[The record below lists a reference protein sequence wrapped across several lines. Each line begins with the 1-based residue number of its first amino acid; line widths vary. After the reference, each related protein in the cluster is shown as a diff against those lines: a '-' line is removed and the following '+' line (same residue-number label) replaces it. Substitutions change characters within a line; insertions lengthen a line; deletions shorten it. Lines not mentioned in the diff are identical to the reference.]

1 MIDRPAPAFAALV
14 ESNEG
19 AEGWKKE
26 REDAVQFV
34 MGLESGRLFGAI
46 ADNLDSQFLRDGTLP
61 SRDDLQR
68 ILRETAVDSGV
79 SAEGLKT
86 LKGTT
91 VERMAISGGLA
102 WFLSRH
108 KDDLKAIEGVATVEH
123 FLDTQFVADCI
134 RQGNEGEA
142 WLGALT
148 KTCFGVLSLNDD
160 ENAAADALE
169 EWKLEVQKPVPTW
182 RHGDFPHLGIAT
194 SVLVSEILRKLD
206 EIEWLKFL
214 DRLEL
219 PAFVEALL
227 WSSNV
232 EQEPDRVL
240 RWIAAAPLAY
250 TSEGVRTSS
259 SVVFI
264 LERRAHTFLERDL
277 LDGRQWGEDQAAF
290 EAALSAQAQ
299 ARRELAEALCSRPD
313 GPILLAEL
321 GARHASSAD
330 QMGFETPVSKA
341 YRALDRELG
350 LDYARQIGA
359 SSDVLALL
367 KKRSEIER
375 GSRWGLWLLAAD
387 YAFKVKEPTDT
398 RPEVLQQCWP
408 WLVEILVSGD
418 PAFTERSGVHA
429 EWTEWL
435 TGVCL
440 ACTDEPLAGL
450 NAAWTTL
457 AKQRLAGT
465 ENPYSNEAWGASR
478 FLTRAAFFAY
488 GAVDEPDIAISLW
501 RTAMNMAICLWFSP
515 SRLDPFSE
523 VAVGLAHLAAGKRE
537 VPGEPQGIFEYLVGL
552 PTEVRAGVELL
563 LRNGMSPATVVDSAF
578 AAGIDVVRYLKLA
591 RNERNFKEVD
601 TVLRQLEGLSGDLG
615 DEIGP

>member
-1 MIDRPAPAFAALV
+1 M
-14 ESNEG
+14 S
-19 AEGWKKE
+19 
-26 REDAVQFV
+26 
-34 MGLESGRLFGAI
+34 LESRRLFGAI
-46 ADNLDSQFLRDGTLP
+46 ADNLDNQFLTDGTLP
-61 SRDDLQR
+61 SRDELPK

-79 SAEGLKT
+79 SPEGLKT
-86 LKGTT
+86 LKETT
-91 VERMAISGGLA
+91 VERIAISGGLA

-108 KDDLKAIEGVATVEH
+108 KDDLKAIERVAAVER
-123 FLDTQFVADCI
+123 FLDTQFVVDCI
-134 RQGNEGEA
+134 LHGDEA
-142 WLGALT
+142 EEWLGVLT
-148 KTCFGVLSLNDD
+148 KTRFGVLSLNDD
-160 ENAAADALE
+160 EYAAVDALE
-169 EWKLEVQKPVPTW
+169 EWKLEAQKPVPSW

-194 SVLVSEILRKLD
+194 SVLVSEILRRLN
-206 EIEWLKFL
+206 ETEWLQFL

-227 WSSNV
+227 WNSNV
-232 EQEPDRVL
+232 EQEPEQVL

-277 LDGRQWGEDQAAF
+277 LDRRQWGDDQAAF
-290 EAALSAQAQ
+290 DAALSAQAQ

-387 YAFKVKEPTDT
+387 YAFGARAPSDT
-398 RPEVLQQCWP
+398 RPEVLIKCWP
-408 WLVEILVSGD
+408 WLVEIFVSGD

-429 EWTEWL
+429 AWTEWL
-435 TGVCL
+435 AGVCM
-440 ACTDEPLAGL
+440 ASIDDPLSGL

-457 AKQRLAGT
+457 SKQRLAGT

-488 GAVDEPDIAISLW
+488 RAVDEPETAIFLW
-501 RTAMNMAICLWFSP
+501 RTAMNMAICLWLSP
-515 SRLDPFSE
+515 SRLEPFSE
-523 VAVGLAHLAAGKRE
+523 VAAGLAHLSAGKRE
-537 VPGEPQGIFEYLVGL
+537 VPGQPQGVFEYLVGL
-552 PTEVRAGVELL
+552 PTEVRTAVELL
-563 LRNGMSPATVVDSAF
+563 LRNGMSPTTVVDSAF

>member
-1 MIDRPAPAFAALV
+1 MIDRSRPAFAALV

-19 AEGWKKE
+19 AESWKKK
-26 REDAVQFV
+26 RRDAIQFV
-34 MGLESGRLFGAI
+34 MSLESRRLFGAI
-46 ADNLDSQFLRDGTLP
+46 ADNLDSQFSKDGTLP
-61 SRDDLQR
+61 SRNELQKSLHEAA
-68 ILRETAVDSGV
+68 IDSGA
-79 SAEGLKT
+79 SREGLET

-91 VERMAISGGLA
+91 VERIAISGGLA
-102 WFLSRH
+102 RFLSRH
-108 KDDLKAIEGVATVEH
+108 KDDLRAIEGVAAVEH
-123 FLDTQFVADCI
+123 FLDMQFIADCI
-134 RQGNEGEA
+134 LESNEADDWLESLIRFGE
-142 WLGALT
+142 
-148 KTCFGVLSLNDD
+148 LSLNDD
-160 ENAAADALE
+160 EYAAGDALE
-169 EWKLEVQKPVPTW
+169 EWKLEVQKPVPSW
-182 RHGDFPHLGIAT
+182 RYGDFPHLGTAT
-194 SVLVSEILRKLD
+194 SVLVSEILRRLD
-206 EIEWLKFL
+206 DTEWLKFL

-232 EQEPDRVL
+232 EQEPEQVL

-264 LERRAHTFLERDL
+264 LERKAHTFLEHSLQSRYQWRD
-277 LDGRQWGEDQAAF
+277 DQAAL

-387 YAFKVKEPTDT
+387 HAFQVKEPTDT

-408 WLVEILVSGD
+408 WLVEILVSRD

-440 ACTDEPLAGL
+440 ACIDDPLAGL

-457 AKQRLAGT
+457 AKQRLART

-563 LRNGMSPATVVDSAF
+563 LRNGMSPATVVDSAA